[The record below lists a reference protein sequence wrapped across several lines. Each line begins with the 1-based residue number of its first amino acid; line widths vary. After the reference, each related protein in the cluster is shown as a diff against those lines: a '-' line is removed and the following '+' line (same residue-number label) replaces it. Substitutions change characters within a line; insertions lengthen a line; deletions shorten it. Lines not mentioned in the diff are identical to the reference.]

1 MRLPNGYGSIKK
13 LQGKR
18 RRPYQVCLGCQY
30 QLIDG
35 QLKQSRP
42 ILGYYQTKKEALE
55 ALAAYHKDPF
65 DVGKNP
71 TFADLYDKFISEK
84 TRSKACI
91 GAYRAAFKRCSAVH
105 DAPIRDIRPGQL
117 QHILDTNADASAST
131 LHNMKLV
138 ITGIYSYAMRNAFIQ
153 KDISA
158 YIKIHDHAAPKVERK
173 VFTPSEISAL
183 WDMPQ
188 SAARDCTLILLY
200 TGWRVS
206 ELLTMTADNIDL
218 NRRILKGGVK
228 TKAGKDRVV
237 PIHPR
242 IYDLVAAS
250 MPFGISYRIIRDWM
264 QKYTGHT
271 CHDTRHT
278 FISELQSRGADEI
291 CIERL
296 VGHASKSIT
305 DKVYT
310 HKDIA
315 ELRAAVELI
324 AYKDI
329 TLSEMA

>member
-18 RRPYQVCLGCQY
+18 RRPYQARLGSEY
-30 QLIDG
+30 KMIDG
-35 QLKQSRP
+35 KFKEIRP
-42 ILGYYQTKKEALE
+42 TLGYYRTKKEALE
-55 ALAAYHKDPF
+55 ALAAYHKDPY
-65 DVGKNP
+65 DVSDRS
-71 TFADLYDKFISEK
+71 TFADLFDKFMAEK
-84 TRSKACI
+84 KRSAACT
-91 GAYRAAFKRCSAVH
+91 ASYNAAFKKCAAVH
-105 DAPIRDIRPGQL
+105 DKPIRDIRSSDL
-117 QHILDTNADASAST
+117 QRILDENADASVST
-131 LHNMKLV
+131 LSNIKYI
-138 ITGIYSYAMRNAFIQ
+138 ITGIYSYCMRMGLIQ
-153 KDISA
+153 KDMSA
-158 YIKIHDHAAPKVERK
+158 YIKVNDHAAPKVERK

-188 SAARDCTLILLY
+188 SPARDCTLILLY

-218 NRRILKGGVK
+218 NRRILKGGMK

-264 QKYTGHT
+264 LKYTGHT